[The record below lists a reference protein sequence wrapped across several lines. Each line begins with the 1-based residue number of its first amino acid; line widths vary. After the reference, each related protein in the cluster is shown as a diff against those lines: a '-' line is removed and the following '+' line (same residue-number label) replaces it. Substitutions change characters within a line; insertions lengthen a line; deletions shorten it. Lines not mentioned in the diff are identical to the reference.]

1 MTKKKI
7 SVGKIIGIVLLLAIV
22 GSIIFLLY
30 CVSLAFQD
38 NYSDKYALGEIDD
51 TLVESTFKAALFGS
65 EFELSDAQ
73 INTAFNEAYCSEKT
87 ENENG
92 LEKIHI
98 YFHPNNNT
106 EIYAKLRFSGYDF
119 GFYSKAEIFADD
131 SSNFTVILHDA
142 KLGELSL
149 SDGLLS
155 WALGQIFNGNDLI
168 TAKGTSLS
176 IKASTD
182 FNIGDCTINL
192 SLKKFEP
199 QDGFVS
205 CQTNSLTD
213 EALRI
218 IGEYCTSNEG
228 RQKLKDIFGFDFDD
242 VKKRIFDLF

>member
-38 NYSDKYALGEIDD
+38 NYSDKYALGERDD

-98 YFHPNNNT
+98 YFHPNSNT

-131 SSNFTVILHDA
+131 KIGRTQSFRRTSFMGAGTNFQRKRPYNGKRNFT
-142 KLGELSL
+142 
-149 SDGLLS
+149 
-155 WALGQIFNGNDLI
+155 FN
-168 TAKGTSLS
+168 
-176 IKASTD
+176 
-182 FNIGDCTINL
+182 
-192 SLKKFEP
+192 
-199 QDGFVS
+199 
-205 CQTNSLTD
+205 
-213 EALRI
+213 
-218 IGEYCTSNEG
+218 
-228 RQKLKDIFGFDFDD
+228 
-242 VKKRIFDLF
+242 